1 MSEDEAPADPD
12 GVDGVDDIDHAGHV
26 DHVDH
31 VLAQW
36 AAQFPELDASPMAI
50 VGRVKRLARIIESD
64 LRDTFQAH
72 GLDAPSFDVLA
83 TLRRSPPPHRLT
95 PAGLMRATMVTSGAV
110 TQRLDRLE
118 ERGLITRTR
127 REEDARSFHVA
138 LSPEGLA
145 LINRA
150 MLDNVITQNRLLSG
164 LGTAERDDLAAGL
177 RALLKSLGDT
187 PPPPPGAP

>member
-1 MSEDEAPADPD
+1 MSDDDADHGDRADP
-12 GVDGVDDIDHAGHV
+12 VDPIDAV

-50 VGRVKRLARIIESD
+50 VGRVKRLYRIVESD
-64 LRDTFQAH
+64 LRATFQAH

-95 PAGLMRATMVTSGAV
+95 PAELMRATMVTSGAV

-118 ERGLITRTR
+118 ERGLVTRTR
-127 REEDARSFHVA
+127 RTEDARSFHVS

-145 LINRA
+145 LINEA
-150 MLDNVITQNRLLSG
+150 MLDNVITQNRLISG
-164 LGTAERDDLAAGL
+164 LSSTQRDDLAGGL
-177 RALLKSLGDT
+177 RALLESLGDA
-187 PPPPPGAP
+187 PPLPPGTP